1 MVHPSERPECI
12 AVEVVYALPHHQ
24 FLKRIEVIAG
34 TSLAKAIMLS
44 GVTELYPEINCMV
57 HKTGIFGKIVTVD
70 TILQQNDR
78 IEIYRPLT
86 IDPKE
91 KRRLRSEN
99 LKKKLRD

>member
-1 MVHPSERPECI
+1 MVPPSELPECI
-12 AVEVVYALPHHQ
+12 VVEVVYALPHHQ
-24 FLKRIEVIAG
+24 FLKRIEVLSG

-44 GVTELYPEINCMV
+44 GVTELYPEIDCMV
-57 HKTGIFGKIVTVD
+57 HKTGIFGKIVTAD

-78 IEIYRPLT
+78 IEIYRPLS

-99 LKKKLRD
+99 LKKKLRN